1 MLVNHNI
8 IDYMVKSCVDTYN
21 LGEARLIKQNLGEKK
36 VQFAF
41 KRSDLKLSV

>member
-21 LGEARLIKQNLGEKK
+21 LGEARLIKQKFGRKEGA
-36 VQFAF
+36 VCIQTCRF
-41 KRSDLKLSV
+41 KIKC